1 MVSADDAAGGE
12 PATPSSLT
20 PDKDPEGDLLCAGAG
35 AACSESPD
43 SCLDDMTDDAITDQ
57 TTQNSL
63 FGIHS
68 MVEESSLITLHHL
81 QHKLSSLTLSFN
93 YLNQCTVSALL
104 PAILISFD
112 AGRWS
117 LALSGWQTLLATVLR
132 IARDPRVSSLN

>member
-12 PATPSSLT
+12 PAAPSSLT

-43 SCLDDMTDDAITDQ
+43 SCLDDMTDDAVTDQ

-93 YLNQCTVSALL
+93 YLNQCTVSAVCNLEF
-104 PAILISFD
+104 LIAFD
-112 AGRWS
+112 TRDGAN
-117 LALSGWQTLLATVLR
+117 SGFLR
-132 IARDPRVSSLN
+132 NRVSGKTVFSSL